1 METMPYLAIRSAAS
15 LIVLERG
22 FVRNYPLDAK
32 NLWRIGRKNPETEKY
47 SLGIRLYI
55 MGTSIVESMGIFR
68 ISMENGTMWKAE
80 A

>member
-32 NLWRIGRKNPETEKY
+32 NLWRIGRKNPETENDIDVKVNY
-47 SLGIRLYI
+47 ELEVNYEH
-55 MGTSIVESMGIFR
+55 M
-68 ISMENGTMWKAE
+68 AD
-80 A
+80 

>member
-32 NLWRIGRKNPETEKY
+32 NLWRIGRNQFRKVKKSPETLWFQDFCG
-47 SLGIRLYI
+47 SG
-55 MGTSIVESMGIFR
+55 
-68 ISMENGTMWKAE
+68 
-80 A
+80 

>member
-32 NLWRIGRKNPETEKY
+32 NLWRIGRKNPETENDIELESK
-47 SLGIRLYI
+47 
-55 MGTSIVESMGIFR
+55 IVSRSMGIFR